1 MLNSIDALRSRMIVN
16 YSRCICFGLYFISP
30 INNNNNDNNINK
42 KNIKILNGWLRNG
55 FEKDTGNFL
64 ELYCCI
70 MSILYLF

>member
-1 MLNSIDALRSRMIVN
+1 MLNSIDALRSRVIVN

-30 INNNNNDNNINK
+30 INNNYNNINK
-42 KNIKILNGWLRNG
+42 KNIKILNSWLRNG